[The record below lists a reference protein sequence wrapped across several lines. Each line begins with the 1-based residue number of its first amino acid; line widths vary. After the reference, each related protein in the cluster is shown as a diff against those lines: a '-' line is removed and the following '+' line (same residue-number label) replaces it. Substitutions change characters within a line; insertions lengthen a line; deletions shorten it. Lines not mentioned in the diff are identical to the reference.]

1 MRLELLN
8 KDVVVLEYEYDE
20 ELHAVTGVARLVAP
34 EFAPPACVS
43 GDGSVTAADLAWWWR
58 HRGIPASRPRLE
70 RLLETVGLDSVSEL
84 VERAMALSLSDRYWA
99 RPVGSELRWSDVNF
113 FDNDFSSDL
122 GELTIDP
129 LGGEGSGSHSDD
141 DLMSPNSTVL
151 GNVPKKWVRLD
162 DGSLRL
168 LKAGVQLYDQDV
180 RNELVACSL
189 YGRLL
194 AADEYVPYE
203 VVRDVD
209 RELSSCPNMLGEDE
223 ELVSA
228 ADLIR
233 RHRRESGFGTYRSV
247 VEALCETGLG
257 RPYIER
263 CLSKLFSCDY
273 LMANFDRHLGNF
285 GLIRDCMTLR
295 YKGFAPF
302 YDCGNALWCGRRRLS
317 EPSSYDYRPMP
328 FLGGASES
336 PERQLRLFTDYA
348 WLGYV
353 DLDTWIKDA
362 LMILSEGGLIPA
374 ERLER
379 IRHGMELHVRNFW
392 QHVDKCARL

>member
-20 ELHAVTGVARLVAP
+20 DLHAVTGVARLVAP

-43 GDGSVTAADLAWWWR
+43 GDGPVTVSDLAWWWR
-58 HRGIPASRPRLE
+58 HRGIPASRPCLE

-84 VERAMALSLSDRYWA
+84 VERAMALSLSDRHWV

-189 YGRLL
+189 YARLIPP
-194 AADEYVPYE
+194 DEFVTYE

-209 RELSSCPNMLGEDE
+209 RKLSSCPNMLGEDE

-228 ADLIR
+228 ADLMR
-233 RHRRESGFGTYRSV
+233 RHRRERGFGTYRSV
-247 VEALCETGLG
+247 VEALCETGLE
-257 RPYIER
+257 RNHLER

-285 GLIRDCMTLR
+285 GLIRDCVTLR

-302 YDCGNALWCGRRRLS
+302 YDCGNALWCDRRRLS
-317 EPSSYDYRPMP
+317 EPSSYSYRPMP

-336 PERQLRLFTDYA
+336 PERQLHLVTDYA
-348 WLGYV
+348 WLGDV
-353 DLDTWIKDA
+353 DLDTWVKDA
-362 LMILSEGGLIPA
+362 LMILSESDLIPA
-374 ERLER
+374 QRLEL
-379 IRHGMELHVRNFW
+379 IRHGMELHALNFW
-392 QHVDKCARL
+392 RHVDTCSRL

>member
-43 GDGSVTAADLAWWWR
+43 GDGSVTATDLVWWWR

-84 VERAMALSLSDRYWA
+84 VERAMALSLSDRYWV

-194 AADEYVPYE
+194 AAYEYVPYE

-228 ADLIR
+228 ADLMR

-285 GLIRDCMTLR
+285 GLIRDCVTLR

-302 YDCGNALWCGRRRLS
+302 YDCGNALWCDRRRLS
-317 EPSSYDYRPMP
+317 EPSSYGYRPMP
-328 FLGGASES
+328 FLGGASEG

-348 WLGYV
+348 WLGDV
-353 DLDTWIKDA
+353 DLDAWIKDA

-379 IRHGMELHVRNFW
+379 IRHGMELHVRNFR
-392 QHVDKCARL
+392 QHVDMCSRL

>member
-8 KDVVVLEYEYDE
+8 KDVVVLVFQYDE
-20 ELHAVTGVARLVAP
+20 ELHVVTGIESLVAP
-34 EFAPPACVS
+34 EFAPPACVARN
-43 GDGSVTAADLAWWWR
+43 DSVSTSDLAWWWR

-84 VERAMALSLSDRYWA
+84 VERAMALSLSDRYWV
-99 RPVGSELRWSDVNF
+99 RPEGSELAWRDVNF

-122 GELTIDP
+122 GDLTIDP
-129 LGGEGSGSHSDD
+129 LGGPGSGSHSDD

-168 LKAGVQLYDQDV
+168 LKAGVQLFDQDV

-189 YGRLL
+189 YGLL
-194 AADEYVPYE
+194 LEPREYVSYS
-203 VVRDVD
+203 VVSDINQ
-209 RELSSCPNMLGEDE
+209 EFSSCPNMLGPDE

-228 ADLIR
+228 ADLMR
-233 RHRRESGFGTYRSV
+233 RHRRDAGFGTYRSV
-247 VEALCETGLG
+247 LDALCETGLE
-257 RPYIER
+257 RPYLEG

-273 LMANFDRHLGNF
+273 LLANFDRHLGNF
-285 GLIRDCMTLR
+285 GLIRDCVTLE

-302 YDCGNALWCGRRRLS
+302 FDAGNSLWCNVRRLGA
-317 EPSSYDYRPMP
+317 PSSYDYSPMP
-328 FLGGASES
+328 FLGWAAES

-348 WLGYV
+348 WLKDINLNPWIDV
-353 DLDTWIKDA
+353 SLD
-362 LMILSEGGLIPA
+362 ILARGGLIP
-374 ERLER
+374 ESRLEL
-379 IRHGMELHVRNFW
+379 IRHGMELHVRQF
-392 QHVDKCARL
+392 QRHVGSCV